1 MRAPRPFVLLL
12 AVLLAGLYLLFA
24 PGELSDQGAWDE
36 PGLASSSSGS
46 SAASSA
52 VDTARP
58 RQAAPRP
65 AADAEPGFRD
75 RRKLDDHYQRHG
87 SDFRSKSA
95 AEYDAAACALRDA
108 PLGAG
113 VLELE
118 RADGV
123 LCRFR
128 RADGAFL
135 AFKPD
140 GTVLTFFKP
149 ERGESY
155 FRDQS
160 TRAGR

>member
-1 MRAPRPFVLLL
+1 MRAPRPY
-12 AVLLAGLYLLFA
+12 VLLAAFVLACLSLLLA
-24 PGELSDQGAWDE
+24 PGELSDLG
-36 PGLASSSSGS
+36 GS
-46 SAASSA
+46 SRQLE
-52 VDTARP
+52 DGGGGTATVAERD
-58 RQAAPRP
+58 PRP
-65 AADAEPGFRD
+65 QAPAIAAAEPGFRD

-118 RADGV
+118 RDDGV

-128 RADGAFL
+128 RSDGAFL
-135 AFKPD
+135 AFRSD

-160 TRAGR
+160 TRTGR